1 MTRYTLYLHDDRNV
15 SIVEELACG
24 SDGEA
29 INAMNDRAQGR
40 AAELWRDDHKILGR
54 AADATAAGAP
64 LWAPRR
70 SRRARGSVTA

>member
-1 MTRYTLYLHDDRNV
+1 MTRYTLYLHDDRDARV
-15 SIVEELACG
+15 VEELACG

-29 INAMNDRAQGR
+29 INAMHDRAHGR

-54 AADATAAGAP
+54 VADPIAAGAP

-70 SRRARGSVTA
+70 SRRSSRSVTA